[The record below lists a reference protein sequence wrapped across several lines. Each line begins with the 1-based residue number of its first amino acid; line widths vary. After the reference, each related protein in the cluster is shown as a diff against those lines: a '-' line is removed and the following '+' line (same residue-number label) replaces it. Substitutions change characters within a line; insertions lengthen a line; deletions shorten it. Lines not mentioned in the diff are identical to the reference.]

1 MWGFWFLKPS
11 ASFAEQDNI
20 QVYSTGADIRELSVP
35 PWKLRMAMKQSRMRP
50 CWRAWTRPRMCWM
63 AWSQNASWENWAER
77 FRAATRKNWEMQCRR
92 TCEQNGIR
100 FSEHGHEA
108 EGRHVLQ
115 AVNGGS
121 KSQKD
126 HICSSTHSKLLA
138 SFVAKIHMF
147 LMATNILLMATGRCS
162 KWYCMLGLG
171 IDPQAR
177 LVWIYAAF
185 FGRKTWKRCMLML
198 MYVIYHTLYLYLF
211 TLQNIY
217 Q

>member
-1 MWGFWFLKPS
+1 
-11 ASFAEQDNI
+11 
-20 QVYSTGADIRELSVP
+20 
-35 PWKLRMAMKQSRMRP
+35 MKQSRMRP

-92 TCEQNGIR
+92 TSEQNGIR

-121 KSQKD
+121 KSQKN
-126 HICSSTHSKLLA
+126 HICSSTHSNFSLVLLPR
-138 SFVAKIHMF
+138 F
-147 LMATNILLMATGRCS
+147 TCS
-162 KWYCMLGLG
+162 WWQQIFSWWQQEGAVSDMLGLG

-185 FGRKTWKRCMLML
+185 FGRKTWKQCML
-198 MYVIYHTLYLYLF
+198 MYVIYHTLYLHLF
-211 TLQNIY
+211 TLM
-217 Q
+217 

>member
-1 MWGFWFLKPS
+1 
-11 ASFAEQDNI
+11 
-20 QVYSTGADIRELSVP
+20 
-35 PWKLRMAMKQSRMRP
+35 MKQSRMRP

-92 TCEQNGIR
+92 TSEQNGIR

-121 KSQKD
+121 KSQKN
-126 HICSSTHSKLLA
+126 HICSSTHSNFSLVLLPR
-138 SFVAKIHMF
+138 F
-147 LMATNILLMATGRCS
+147 TCS
-162 KWYCMLGLG
+162 WWQQIFSWWQQEGAVSDMLGLG

-185 FGRKTWKRCMLML
+185 FGRKTWKRCMLM
-198 MYVIYHTLYLYLF
+198 YVIYHTLYLHLF